1 MEGFELTMTYYIRQN
16 IFEYVPYVR
25 VDGSYNNYFMFSGDL
40 YKIKVNGITY
50 TIYIEH
56 VRKLKEV
63 KEVIVDRIYSVGD
76 YFKLDDK
83 FYKVKSRSFDGEDC
97 ICQLEDVENAW
108 EAFNVSK
115 SILEEA
121 KYEYNKLLE
130 QKKLSTNIFDQ
141 IGIMFMNLF
150 NK

>member
-1 MEGFELTMTYYIRQN
+1 MEGFELIMTYYIRQN

-25 VDGSYNNYFMFSGDL
+25 VDSSYNNEFMFSGEL

-50 TIYIEH
+50 KIYIEH
-56 VRKLKEV
+56 NRKLKEV

-83 FYKVKSRSFDGEDC
+83 FYKVKIRSFNGENC
-97 ICQLEDVENAW
+97 VCQLEDMDNTW
-108 EAFNVSK
+108 EPFNIPNSL
-115 SILEEA
+115 LEEA
-121 KYEYNKLLE
+121 KYDYNKLLE